1 MESLYSLTKHVTEYL
16 EGENPFWTVHLP
28 KQTAFQKENME
39 KDSELEVEIHWRE
52 KICPE

>member
-1 MESLYSLTKHVTEYL
+1 MESLYSLTKHVTAYL

-28 KQTAFQKENME
+28 KQTAFQNME

-52 KICPE
+52 KICPK